1 MALRSAQSV
10 KPASHGQEAA
20 PFRRRSPIPRDR
32 SVGSYVPRWLA
43 AGRKRRSRAPGRK
56 SPSLVGSVC
65 VAVPKDKA
73 PFPARLP
80 SGYLGVP

>member
-20 PFRRRSPIPRDR
+20 PFRRRSHR